1 MENEQLSDLAR
12 AVLGYERITA
22 STDVSKGAISS
33 TNTVSVPKGAVPIT
47 EGAQMVCDSADNL
60 PKGAVHVNFS
70 DEKNK

>member
-12 AVLGYERITA
+12 AVLSNKIITA

-33 TNTVSVPKGAVPIT
+33 IPKGAVPIT

-60 PKGAVHVNFS
+60 PKGAVHINFS
-70 DEKNK
+70 DEKNE